1 MNLSAC
7 KITIRKYH
15 KQKSYFYMLR
25 PLNIAQK

>member
-15 KQKSYFYMLR
+15 KQKSYFYMSG